1 MPSKIE
7 TALVALQ
14 DALSGHAATVLRS
27 ADLPVECPEAG
38 LLNIVPGDPRE
49 VGRQLGTGRREF
61 ECVIEIEAVVQGA
74 TDTLRDAGLDASLA
88 SAAGL
93 LLADRSLGGAVD
105 YLDIDAPQETD
116 EVPMAG
122 AETLMGAVLPVT
134 LFYVTTANPM
144 E

>member
-14 DALSGHAATVLRS
+14 NVLSGHVATVLRS

-38 LLNIVPGDPRE
+38 VLNIVPGDPRE

-74 TDTLRDAGLDASLA
+74 TDTLRDAGLDASLI

-122 AETLMGAVLPVT
+122 AETLKGAVLPVT